1 MDYEPLGLAAH
12 CNAGVE
18 LYHPD
23 NLQFDGTYLQP
34 LPEAPPIDLQS
45 FHGLPFLIGD
55 AVGSADKCFLAFGQ
69 ARHLYSQPTIIP
81 VGRLAFHVIFAHALL
96 ETELWRGGPLGE
108 TVANY
113 IFHYADGSRIDAPIR
128 ERFEIGNIPLPWGQF
143 PFLSVPDRKDYLE
156 DRYQGRWDYA
166 GFRQAEVTKGVPHAY
181 YLWVWSNP
189 HPDRRIASIEIVP
202 TQRKLVIAG
211 VTLGYLQEHPLVRST
226 RIPLKITILDE
237 AIAKLP
243 FDLNVDVDRGFATY
257 AYPLPKEPLDHIEPD
272 MRGFG
277 APANQTS
284 SPSFTQVAAIP
295 SATLT
300 VKHGDDILGSARWRE
315 LEAAGQVETGAVRL
329 EIIDSGKNWVNV
341 EVVDADTGQTIPCRV
356 AFHSPEGVPY
366 APHGHHAPVYSNQPT
381 WNMDIGGDVTLG
393 QIAYAYIDGTCQ
405 GWLPRGRVLVD
416 VARGYEYEPIRT
428 WVNIE
433 PGQQHLRLELKRWI
447 DMKSEG
453 FYSGDTH
460 VHFLSAQGSLTEA
473 QAEDLN
479 VVNLLQ
485 SQWGHLFTNT
495 EEFTGRPHISRDK
508 ETIVYVSQEN
518 RQHMLGHL
526 SLLGLKTPVMPWA
539 SGGPGEAELGGGLD
553 ITMSHWADAAHEQ
566 GATVILPH
574 LPTPNAESAT
584 LVATGRADAVEM
596 LDFLTFEHLEYYR
609 YLNGGYRLPLVG
621 GTDKMSNETPVG
633 LYRTY
638 VHLPPDQAFSYD
650 NWCKALKQ
658 GRTFLSGGALLWF
671 AVEGQPIGSEVK
683 ISGGGTVEVEACARS
698 VFPIHTL
705 QIVQAGQVVAETT
718 DEKGSRELRL
728 HTHLKVE
735 NDTWLAARCA
745 GPGYSARPH
754 HDHRQRGIMAH
765 TSPIYITCKDEYSVF
780 DLASAQYMLTL
791 IEGGLSYIRHRSP
804 QHAPE
809 KTTYQHGLSD
819 HIAYLEGPFHEGV
832 EALHRRMHKFG
843 IPH

>member
-1 MDYEPLGLAAH
+1 M
-12 CNAGVE
+12 
-18 LYHPD
+18 
-23 NLQFDGTYLQP
+23 
-34 LPEAPPIDLQS
+34 
-45 FHGLPFLIGD
+45 
-55 AVGSADKCFLAFGQ
+55 
-69 ARHLYSQPTIIP
+69 
-81 VGRLAFHVIFAHALL
+81 
-96 ETELWRGGPLGE
+96 
-108 TVANY
+108 
-113 IFHYADGSRIDAPIR
+113 
-128 ERFEIGNIPLPWGQF
+128 
-143 PFLSVPDRKDYLE
+143 
-156 DRYQGRWDYA
+156 
-166 GFRQAEVTKGVPHAY
+166 
-181 YLWVWSNP
+181 
-189 HPDRRIASIEIVP
+189 
-202 TQRKLVIAG
+202 
-211 VTLGYLQEHPLVRST
+211 
-226 RIPLKITILDE
+226 
-237 AIAKLP
+237 
-243 FDLNVDVDRGFATY
+243 
-257 AYPLPKEPLDHIEPD
+257 
-272 MRGFG
+272 
-277 APANQTS
+277 
-284 SPSFTQVAAIP
+284 
-295 SATLT
+295 T

-315 LEAAGQVETGAVRL
+315 LEAAGQVETGTVRL

-473 QAEDLN
+473 QAENLN

-584 LVATGRADAVEM
+584 LVADGTSGCRRDAR
-596 LDFLTFEHLEYYR
+596 LSHL
-609 YLNGGYRLPLVG
+609 
-621 GTDKMSNETPVG
+621 
-633 LYRTY
+633 
-638 VHLPPDQAFSYD
+638 
-650 NWCKALKQ
+650 
-658 GRTFLSGGALLWF
+658 
-671 AVEGQPIGSEVK
+671 
-683 ISGGGTVEVEACARS
+683 
-698 VFPIHTL
+698 
-705 QIVQAGQVVAETT
+705 
-718 DEKGSRELRL
+718 
-728 HTHLKVE
+728 
-735 NDTWLAARCA
+735 
-745 GPGYSARPH
+745 
-754 HDHRQRGIMAH
+754 
-765 TSPIYITCKDEYSVF
+765 
-780 DLASAQYMLTL
+780 
-791 IEGGLSYIRHRSP
+791 
-804 QHAPE
+804 
-809 KTTYQHGLSD
+809 
-819 HIAYLEGPFHEGV
+819 
-832 EALHRRMHKFG
+832 
-843 IPH
+843 